1 MTFAKEVRKILVER
15 NMSVAELSF
24 DSRVQEGTIR
34 KILDSDSDPRLS
46 TATKIADALGVTLDS
61 LVHPPKEQ
69 SQSSGSIYQSPS
81 SQPPK
86 LHGRAYHQG

>member
-1 MTFAKEVRKILVER
+1 MSFAKEVNQKLIELGW
-15 NMSVAELSF
+15 SIAEYSF
-24 DSRVQEGTIR
+24 NSRVREDTIR
-34 KILDSDSDPRLS
+34 KILNNDSDPRLS
-46 TATKIADALGVTLDS
+46 TATRMADALGVTLDS

>member
-69 SQSSGSIYQSPS
+69 SQSSDSLYQYQESEPT
-81 SQPPK
+81 
-86 LHGRAYHQG
+86 R